1 MIRHICMFKL
11 KEENKKENILEF
23 VKRAQVL
30 RDLEMVKGFDVV
42 TNSEDAPESNYEV
55 SLIID
60 FESWEDL
67 DAYQN
72 APVHLEFA
80 KFVGQVRENRACI
93 DYIL

>member
-11 KEENKKENILEF
+11 KEENRKANIAEF
-23 VKRAQVL
+23 VDRAQVL
-30 RDLEMVKGFDVV
+30 KELEMVKRFEVV

-67 DAYQN
+67 DAYQT
-72 APVHLEFA
+72 APTHIEFA
-80 KFVGQVRENRACI
+80 KFVGLIREDRACI